1 MIRVLVVDDHP
12 AMQAGL
18 TAVLRTEP
26 GFVPVGA
33 VETEFELWPALTRT
47 RPDVVLLDYH
57 LPPSDGLAL
66 CRRIKRTLPPPAVLL
81 FSAYADA
88 NLAIA
93 ARLAGA
99 DGLVNKGAAATELHD
114 AIRTVAKG
122 RPVMPAVDRELLA
135 AAGERLPDEDLPIL
149 GMALDGTPHSE
160 IAQTLRLDGEE
171 LGARLDRM
179 IERLKVEVPNGET
192 SGR

>member
-1 MIRVLVVDDHP
+1 MIRILVVDDHP

-26 GFVPVGA
+26 GLVPVGA
-33 VETEFELWPALTRT
+33 VETEYELWPALTRT

-57 LPPSDGLAL
+57 LPSSDGLTL
-66 CRRIKRTLPPPAVLL
+66 CRQIKRTLPAPAVLL

-93 ARLAGA
+93 ATLAGA
-99 DGLVNKGAAATELHD
+99 DGLINKGAAATELHD

-122 RPVMPAVDRELLA
+122 RQVMPPVDRELLA
-135 AAGERLPDEDLPIL
+135 AAGERIPPEDLPVL
-149 GMALDGTPHSE
+149 TMALDGTPHAE
-160 IAQTLRLDGEE
+160 IAQTLRVEPEE
-171 LGARLDRM
+171 LAARVDRM
-179 IERLKVEVPNGET
+179 IGLLRVEVPTGR
-192 SGR
+192 SGA